1 VVKPVTD
8 RDLRHL
14 SSQTNDAHL
23 NDRNRISWKFC
34 GARGRRTGD
43 QVMQTHDDGLVTTE
57 AVVESLM
64 RASRALVA
72 VTARSLSSV
81 SAEVT
86 LPQFRT
92 LIVLATRGPQTV
104 TALAENLD
112 VHAST
117 MTRMCTRLVTR
128 GLVVREPSSIDR
140 REVVITLSAAGIELV
155 DNVMRKRRDE
165 FETTVRH
172 LDPAEQRALIHTLD
186 TFARAVG
193 ENSTANISMAGP
205 VTSHAFVALE
215 ESP

>member
-1 VVKPVTD
+1 
-8 RDLRHL
+8 
-14 SSQTNDAHL
+14 
-23 NDRNRISWKFC
+23 
-34 GARGRRTGD
+34 
-43 QVMQTHDDGLVTTE
+43 MQTHDDGSVTPE

-92 LIVLATRGPQTV
+92 LVVLATRGPQTV

-128 GLVVREPSSIDR
+128 GLVLREPSSIDR

-172 LDPAEQRALIHTLD
+172 LQPSEQRALINTLD
-186 TFARAVG
+186 TFARALG
-193 ENSTANISMAGP
+193 ENSAASTSMAGP
-205 VTSHAFVALE
+205 VTSHAFIAPE